1 MRLYYFWTQM
11 GFSTPRICLLFVIIC
26 TLFSSCAQILP
37 PTGGAKDT
45 TPPKLLEITPKDSLL
60 HTRVNKVSLRFDEFI
75 GLNNPASEV
84 TISPILP
91 FPPDVS
97 VSKKTVTVKI
107 PDSLLQANTTY
118 RISFGKA
125 IQDIHENNPFTG
137 YTYTFS
143 TGDYFDSLQLNG
155 NVIDAATGLKDTAA
169 MILLYDAAK
178 SDSAV
183 VREKPLYAVRTDA
196 SGNFQF
202 NGLPERR
209 FKIFALKDANNNMI
223 YDGSDEMIAFLDS
236 VVLLSNSTQP
246 PIQLYLFKGK
256 DTSTALA
263 TALKGGSRSKP
274 AMNQPASGEGFSYTV
289 KIDTS
294 DNKRRTF
301 DVTAPIEILF
311 TEPFISFNDKRV
323 SLVFDSAGI
332 DVEANITRVIDTI
345 RPNVLLLSTNWKENI
360 VYTLRLLKGF
370 VKDTAGND
378 AMPSRYSFRTKRDE
392 DYAKLQVHL
401 PSKYFGD
408 QYIFVLLKGDDTIY
422 HRPVADTIIR
432 FNHLNP
438 GTYTLRV
445 IIDANRNGKWD
456 SGDLLK
462 RKQPERVIPYNNEIN
477 LRPGWENMV
486 DFEEKPK
493 VTDRK

>member
-1 MRLYYFWTQM
+1 MSL
-11 GFSTPRICLLFVIIC
+11 STTRACLLFLTIVA
-26 TLFSSCAQILP
+26 LLSSCAQILP
-37 PTGGAKDT
+37 PTGGAKDIS
-45 TPPKLLEITPKDSLL
+45 PPKLLEITPQDSLL
-60 HTRVNKVSLRFDEFI
+60 HTRVNKVSLRFDEFV
-75 GLNNPASEV
+75 GLNNAASEV

-91 FPPDVS
+91 FPLDVS
-97 VSKKTVTVKI
+97 VAKKTVTVKI

-155 NVIDAATGLKDTAA
+155 SVTDAATGLKDTGAL
-169 MILLYDAAK
+169 IILYDAAK

-183 VREKPLYAVRTDA
+183 VREKPLYAARTDA

-202 NGLPERR
+202 SGLPERS
-209 FKIFALKDANNNMI
+209 FKIFALKDANDNMI

-236 VVLLSNSTQP
+236 VVVPSNGTRP
-246 PIQLYLFKGK
+246 PIQLFLFKAA
-256 DTSTALA
+256 DTSTA
-263 TALKGGSRSKP
+263 TTVMEKGGKRGKP
-274 AMNQPASGEGFSYTV
+274 AMNQPAPGQGFSYSV
-289 KIDTS
+289 GVDTNDS
-294 DNKRRTF
+294 KRRTF
-301 DVTAPIEILF
+301 DVTSPLEITF
-311 TEPFISFNDKRV
+311 TEPFTSFNDNRL
-323 SLVFDSAGI
+323 SLVYDSAGI
-332 DVEANITRVIDTI
+332 DVEADITRVIDTS
-345 RPNVLLLSTNWKENI
+345 RQKTLLLRTDWQENAL
-360 VYTLRLLKGF
+360 YTLRLLKGF

-378 AMPSRYSFRTKRDE
+378 AMPSRYTFRTKRDE
-392 DYAKLQVHL
+392 DYGKLQVHL
-401 PSKYFGD
+401 PEKYSGD
-408 QYIFVLLKGDDTIY
+408 QYIFVLLKGDDTVY

-477 LRPGWENMV
+477 LRPGWENMI